1 VLIVFTIAYTYEDNL
16 FCCRT
21 KLNDFNMSNYF
32 EKSLKNIDKLD
43 YLMYNMLQGDEF
55 FNFLI
60 RRVKRKRQS
69 DLKTEQFS
77 DVVLIQGDY

>member
-1 VLIVFTIAYTYEDNL
+1 MLIVFSIAYAYEDNL

-21 KLNDFNMSNYF
+21 KLIDFNMSNYF
-32 EKSLKNIDKLD
+32 EKSFKNIDKLD

-60 RRVKRKRQS
+60 RRVKRKRQR